1 MRFPI
6 GPKLGGAVVLML
18 IAGTARAENF
28 HVESKVYKVGDK
40 RKKPITEI
48 TTVFSDD
55 VVYDFLT
62 DPQGGL
68 DPETTIFDV
77 RRGRL
82 IVLDPQRK
90 VMTEVATKTV
100 QEFLNKVRIEAAGSK
115 DPLLN
120 FLSNPEFKESEHD
133 GELEFDSPW
142 MIYRLKTEPA
152 KSDEISRQYG
162 EFSHWSCQMN
172 LLINPGTLPPFGRM
186 VVSEKLEERK
196 VLPTEVY
203 MTIAP
208 KGPTPKLILRAEHR
222 FVWKLLDKDRDLVN
236 EAQRQMKI
244 FHAVSTAE
252 YNDRLKQGAAEV
264 SQAAKGKSQKQK

>member
-6 GPKLGGAVVLML
+6 SPKLCVVVVLTL
-18 IAGTARAENF
+18 VAGTASAENF
-28 HVESKVYKVGDK
+28 RVESKVYKIGDK
-40 RKKPITEI
+40 NKKPITEI
-48 TTVFSDD
+48 TTVFADD
-55 VVYDFLT
+55 VVYDILT
-62 DPQGGL
+62 DPQEGR

-82 IVLDPQRK
+82 IVLDPERK

-100 QEFLNKVRIEAAGSK
+100 QDFIGKVRLGAAGAK

-133 GELEFDSPW
+133 GELEFDSSW

-172 LLINPGTLPPFGRM
+172 VMINPQTLPPFGRM

-196 VLPTEVY
+196 LLPTEVY
-203 MTIAP
+203 MTISP

-236 EAQRQMKI
+236 EAQRQMKV
-244 FHAVSTAE
+244 FRAVTIEA
-252 YNDRLKQGAAEV
+252 YNERLKEGPAEI